1 MSDPVITTIE
11 VDVSRVHGWLQ
22 KLAELPIKLG
32 LDVYSDLN
40 AHAGERFAQAQAQAK
55 AKAEADAAAA
65 KAAEAGPVEGSGAPA
80 QPTAA

>member
-40 AHAGERFAQAQAQAK
+40 AHAGERFAQAQAK